1 MTHPSD
7 SGDSK
12 GGANKKDGGWKETD
26 HGDGT
31 QTMKFGDDDDENNSN
46 NSGGGG
52 GRRGNSNTDLFE
64 LALNRQASFG
74 PSSTGHRSAVA
85 QYRVLQVDE
94 RVLLSLSPS
103 EVFVVKYP
111 SPLVR
116 NKYFKNMIPEIKIHL
131 SPHCRR
137 FFHEEDFEFEYLKA
151 GHCPCCRVQ
160 EMAVLNDNNNSS
172 SEDS

>member
-1 MTHPSD
+1 
-7 SGDSK
+7 
-12 GGANKKDGGWKETD
+12 
-26 HGDGT
+26 
-31 QTMKFGDDDDENNSN
+31 MKFGDDDEESNS
-46 NSGGGG
+46 
-52 GRRGNSNTDLFE
+52 GRRGNNSAPTDLFE

-94 RVLLSLSPS
+94 RVLRSLNPS
-103 EVFVVKYP
+103 EVFIVKYP

-151 GHCPCCRVQ
+151 GHCPCCRIK
-160 EMAVLNDNNNSS
+160 EMESLNDNNGDVQD
-172 SEDS
+172 DS